1 MDNHAVPWLKSLS
14 VKLGL
19 VLFVVVAGAV
29 AIVYV
34 AVVPP
39 LQSRLI
45 DATFQDLTQASALPA
60 RLVGAAG
67 VANRTSY
74 QDLAETFS
82 EQLNARVVIYEE
94 LGDTLNVVADSRP
107 RGAEDVAD
115 DPVAL
120 ASAASGTVEQAV
132 VSRGGQEFAEVARPA
147 VVPQGAELSAP
158 TTMLVSQPLAARLSA
173 VAVVRRDILIFGGV
187 ALVVSWLVG
196 TLAALWFTRR
206 IRRLE
211 IAADRI
217 AGGDFEVAID
227 ARGSDEVS
235 QLARTF
241 DRMRLR
247 LANLDHARREFIANA
262 SHELRTP
269 LFALGGF
276 LELLADE
283 DLDEG
288 TRRDFLE
295 TARGQVDRLTRLATD
310 LLDLS
315 RLDAG
320 QLGLQAEPVNLAAA
334 AQELVEGFQALA
346 ETSGHV
352 LGIGTSEDVVAVAD
366 EQRVLQIGR
375 SLIENALRHTLAG
388 TTVTVDVASRDGTAV
403 LVVRDNGHGIP
414 REDQE
419 QLFQRFYRGEGS
431 AAHGSGI
438 GLSISRELAE
448 RMGGGIT
455 LTSTPGD
462 TRFSLVLPAAPSA
475 APFSRE
481 NALVGS

>member
-1 MDNHAVPWLKSLS
+1 VNDHSVPWYKSLS

-29 AIVYV
+29 GIVYV

-45 DATFQDLTQASALPA
+45 DATFKDLTQASALPA
-60 RLVGAAG
+60 RVVGRTE
-67 VANRTSY
+67 RTSY
-74 QDLAETFS
+74 QNLAETFS
-82 EQLNARVVIYEE
+82 EQLNARVVIFEE
-94 LGDTLNVVADSRP
+94 LAPASLQVVADSRP
-107 RGAEDVAD
+107 QGAEDIAD
-115 DPVAL
+115 DPVAG
-120 ASAASGTVEQAV
+120 ASADTGRVEQAV
-132 VSRGGQEFAEVARPA
+132 VTRGGQDFAEVARPA
-147 VVPQGAELSAP
+147 VPPNGLQLQVP
-158 TTMLVSQPLAARLSA
+158 TTMLVSQPLAERLSA
-173 VAVVRRDILIFGGV
+173 VAVVRRDILLFGGV
-187 ALVVSWLVG
+187 ALAVSWLIG
-196 TLAALWFTRR
+196 TLAALKITRR
-206 IRRLE
+206 VGRLDV
-211 IAADRI
+211 AADRI
-217 AGGDFEVAID
+217 AGGDFDVEID
-227 ARGSDEVS
+227 DRGSDEIA

-241 DRMRLR
+241 DRMRIR

-295 TARGQVDRLTRLATD
+295 TARGQVERLTRLATD

-320 QLGLQAEPVNLAAA
+320 QLGLEAEPVSLGRS
-334 AQELVEGFQALA
+334 AQELVDGFQALA

-352 LGIGTSEDVVAVAD
+352 LGLGASDEAVALGD

-375 SLIENALRHTLAG
+375 SLIENALRHTPSG
-388 TTVTVDVASRDGTAV
+388 TTVTVDVARRGETAT
-403 LVVRDNGHGIP
+403 LSVRDDGPGIRP
-414 REDQE
+414 EDQE
-419 QLFQRFYRGEGS
+419 QLFERFYRGEGS
-431 AAHGSGI
+431 GAHGSGI
-438 GLSISRELAE
+438 GLAISRELAM
-448 RMGGGIT
+448 RMGGGIE
-455 LTSTPGD
+455 LDSTPGE
-462 TRFSLVLPAAPSA
+462 TRFTLVLPAAPST

-481 NALVGS
+481 NALMSS